1 MTYTLKESFQADV
14 VKEVLDSNDPLN
26 LIFAF
31 RFAAT
36 QEGTEYWYDQMDTDT
51 LSDEAR
57 AKLEEMMH
65 AFGDKE

>member
-1 MTYTLKESFQADV
+1 MTYTLKESIQADV
-14 VKEVLDSNDPLN
+14 IKELLAGADPVN
-26 LIFAF
+26 LMFAF